1 VEDFDRDVFAHDP
14 RHPRALLGLA
24 RLLAE
29 SGADDEALRL
39 LERVSPSVPL
49 AATAE
54 RLAAELRTRGGVDG
68 DEPHSGHGWRRTP
81 ADLDA
86 GLALGRVLAA
96 RQRWE
101 AALAEFLEVVR
112 RNPGFADGAARK
124 AMVDLFAILGAGH
137 PLTDRYRSEL
147 AKVLFR

>member
-1 VEDFDRDVFAHDP
+1 MA
-14 RHPRALLGLA
+14 
-24 RLLAE
+24 
-29 SGADDEALRL
+29 AD
-39 LERVSPSVPL
+39 
-49 AATAE
+49 
-54 RLAAELRTRGGVDG
+54 
-68 DEPHSGHGWRRTP
+68 P